1 MSLRNFILLLVWL
14 FSLLGTLGIPH
25 KNVFAQE
32 IAPAKVN
39 RQNNIPAITIS
50 DSLPKE
56 FKIDISKD
64 VIITSPE
71 VFELY
76 KKKGIVKIAPHI
88 SIDHAKSPFFSPVNE
103 ITLMFSIQNSSVQ
116 EKLVYF
122 ECGKP
127 DLLELTNLDDPA
139 KQIITGGFLGRSN
152 RISVFSPNKYLP
164 IILPPKKVSSFLA
177 YAKFMGT
184 YKENLIPKILSEK
197 SYQINSIHEID
208 KTRLQLIYHSFIIG
222 GIFIISVFML
232 AQFALNRNQSYML
245 YAAYGFSIFLVSE
258 KIMELNCHINL
269 ISYFIPKYVFYS
281 HTILQLLASLFYIR
295 FIYKLLEIP
304 KNEKA
309 IYVYRNIIEK
319 LIMIGCVLYCSV
331 FFFKDNSTIISIAYN
346 YGAFVSTLAMLPLL
360 VLLIML
366 KTKDPAVYLVIAGF
380 SAVVIG
386 VLTVVYINRSGLY
399 TEFNLLAPIS
409 IVELGIFIEMI
420 FFGLALG
427 YKTHKQKLEKD
438 NIELQ
443 IKETEMA
450 ALKAQ
455 MNPHFMFNCIN
466 SIDAFIQSNDKYNA
480 TLYLNKFAKLIRNV
494 LDSSKQN
501 FVTFSKDIETLKI
514 YIELEELR
522 SENKFITKID
532 INEELMSSDYK
543 VPALIIQPFVENAII
558 HGLRNKETN
567 DGLLLINI
575 SKTNEQIIYSITDN
589 GIGRKA
595 SGEINTG
602 KEKSYGMEMSY
613 DRIKLFNKETTPS
626 VTITDLYE
634 NEKPTGT
641 HILVQLN
648 FV

>member
-1 MSLRNFILLLVWL
+1 
-14 FSLLGTLGIPH
+14 
-25 KNVFAQE
+25 
-32 IAPAKVN
+32 
-39 RQNNIPAITIS
+39 
-50 DSLPKE
+50 
-56 FKIDISKD
+56 
-64 VIITSPE
+64 
-71 VFELY
+71 
-76 KKKGIVKIAPHI
+76 
-88 SIDHAKSPFFSPVNE
+88 
-103 ITLMFSIQNSSVQ
+103 
-116 EKLVYF
+116 
-122 ECGKP
+122 
-127 DLLELTNLDDPA
+127 
-139 KQIITGGFLGRSN
+139 
-152 RISVFSPNKYLP
+152 
-164 IILPPKKVSSFLA
+164 
-177 YAKFMGT
+177 
-184 YKENLIPKILSEK
+184 
-197 SYQINSIHEID
+197 
-208 KTRLQLIYHSFIIG
+208 
-222 GIFIISVFML
+222 
-232 AQFALNRNQSYML
+232 
-245 YAAYGFSIFLVSE
+245 
-258 KIMELNCHINL
+258 MELNCNINL
-269 ISYFIPKYVFYS
+269 ISYFIPYYVFYS
-281 HTILQLLASLFYIR
+281 HNILQLLACLFYIR
-295 FIYKLLEIP
+295 FLTSLLEIT
-304 KNEKA
+304 KREKA
-309 IYVYRNIIEK
+309 IYLYCSVTQK
-319 LIMIGCVLYCSV
+319 LILLGCFLYCSV
-331 FFFKDNSTIISIAYN
+331 FFFKENSTIVSIANN
-346 YGAFVSTLAMLPLL
+346 YGTFISTLAMFPLL
-360 VLLIML
+360 ILLIFF
-366 KTKDPAVYLVIAGF
+366 KRKDLAVKFVIAGF

-386 VLTVVYINRSGLY
+386 ALVVFYINRSGLY
-399 TEFNLLAPIS
+399 TKFNILAPIS
-409 IVELGIFIEMI
+409 IIEFGIFLEMI

-427 YKTHKQKLEKD
+427 YKTHKQKIEKE

-443 IKETEMA
+443 KKETEMA

-466 SIDAFIQSNDKYNA
+466 SIDAYIQSNDKYNA

-501 FVTFSKDIETLKI
+501 FVTFSKDIETLKL

-595 SGEINTG
+595 SGRINTG

-634 NEKPTGT
+634 NENPTGT